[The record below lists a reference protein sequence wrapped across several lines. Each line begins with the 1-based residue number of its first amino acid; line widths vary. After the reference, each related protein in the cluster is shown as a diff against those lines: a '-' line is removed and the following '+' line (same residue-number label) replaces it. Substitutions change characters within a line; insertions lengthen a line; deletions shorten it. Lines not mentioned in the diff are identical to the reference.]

1 MDFGWLRLLILTVF
15 GLTDFSVAVYERYWN
30 ADQRQAISY
39 SAHLA
44 GAFVGLTLGVVVLR
58 NLVVTRGERILR
70 WISFVFCLAFFAVAV
85 AVNVFAPGY
94 YPPAQYR

>member
-15 GLTDFSVAVYERYWN
+15 GVTDFSVAVYERYFHSG
-30 ADQRQAISY
+30 QRPAISY

-58 NLVVTRGERILR
+58 NLVVTKTDRVLK
-70 WISFVFCLAFFAVAV
+70 WVCFVLFVAFFAVAV
-85 AVNVFAPGY
+85 AVNVFAVDYFPK
-94 YPPAQYR
+94 PQYD